1 MPPKSSSRHE
11 IHHADSPYTTNDPAS
26 QLSQSSQWSQTT
38 QSRALRKEGSGGGAW
53 NVPVAHITMT
63 ETSGQTYGFALK
75 TSEDRYIRLADEANR
90 WILGPMPPMAFIDEF
105 LSLDEVGVKGYMPS
119 PAGAFDAV
127 PTEGAKEEDFYEP
140 LARAINAA
148 GRCPGF
154 TFCDTHLHEDTS
166 DPSEGKAGHVKPDV
180 CGYAN
185 EHLDRIETP
194 ALKQARTRGTGYAE
208 GGPNGASITEDQGD
222 SPASGM
228 RRSARGGARSGSS
241 KRGRVVHT
249 GPHERGSAGGDG
261 RLPEWESHG
270 VRLPV
275 PASAPANQPV
285 TVPVKRTD
293 MGYAALVVEVK
304 ATSHEDVFCDPSS
317 PDSDR
322 NKWSFI
328 SQSNSK
334 EARRRLGQI
343 VAYASETC
351 KRQHRHCCFSIS
363 MTGQFIRLI
372 RWDRAGAIVSER
384 FNVREKPELL
394 CEFLWRFA
402 SASHTTRGYDLTVEP
417 ATPEQVTEFRSAVEK
432 HIAQQGVISRNFYAR
447 DALKEHFDEQS
458 VTAIHLPDSPY
469 FEQDGH
475 YLLVSR
481 PMSVP
486 LSVTGRGTRTYWAVD
501 SRTKQVQL
509 LKDTWRYD
517 VGQYRQETEGQI
529 LRALSAITKHVPPVM
544 HEEDVL
550 KSVVVADD
558 LQDGQL
564 LEIQYTSGDVQTTL
578 TQDYL
583 ECPWVCRGGRT
594 LGRMKQLVI
603 RRIHHRL
610 VLGAAGYPLQ
620 RFRHS
625 EELLHGAYDALKAL
639 KSAYDVEKRLHR
651 DITPGNIILYRDID
665 SESESEKR
673 ISKRCRRGY
682 LIDWELSRK
691 CEHGSSHSTN
701 VEDLPVSATWQFLS
715 ATVATQLRRTTMT
728 MTHIDDIE
736 SLIYVVLYCALL
748 WLPFDDPSDQNLPY
762 RIDNALLMFDYW
774 HRYADGSAP
783 SGGLH
788 KTANL
793 QDRIYTGSLEWA
805 TPTIQQWI
813 SQALDHCTRR
823 SRSHVSTPE
832 AFYDWYGKFLEAQQ
846 GSEISERNDN
856 TKVEAIKHVF
866 KSKKPLT
873 ALNKPVH
880 QSTTPAASSSASRT
894 INKRPLE
901 DDTEISSTGNS
912 DGPPAPKRA
921 RKGGETFLRPPAW
934 NYHSYR
940 SASHTVSS
948 STSLTV
954 PGGDASISGDDMD
967 DYSPY
972 GVAASSSRDL
982 GIEWD
987 GTL

>member
-1 MPPKSSSRHE
+1 MGAVRHDQGHKIHTNVSSTYKPVGRSARRFTSLKLPKKLQASLLYVSKPALMKVQYRATYMQKRAVVMEPEEKKAMALLQQAIHTLFRLQCSSFLMATREEVPMSSGDSHTMHE

-75 TSEDRYIRLADEANR
+75 TSDDRYIRLADEANR

-194 ALKQARTRGTGYAE
+194 ALKQARTRGTGDAE

-270 VRLPV
+270 VRPPV

-328 SQSNSK
+328 TQSNSK
-334 EARRRLGQI
+334 EARRRL
-343 VAYASETC
+343 
-351 KRQHRHCCFSIS
+351 
-363 MTGQFIRLI
+363 
-372 RWDRAGAIVSER
+372 
-384 FNVREKPELL
+384 
-394 CEFLWRFA
+394 
-402 SASHTTRGYDLTVEP
+402 
-417 ATPEQVTEFRSAVEK
+417 EQVTEFRSAVEK

-564 LEIQYTSGDVQTTL
+564 LEIQYTS
-578 TQDYL
+578 
-583 ECPWVCRGGRT
+583 
-594 LGRMKQLVI
+594 
-603 RRIHHRL
+603 
-610 VLGAAGYPLQ
+610 
-620 RFRHS
+620 
-625 EELLHGAYDALKAL
+625 AL

-673 ISKRCRRGY
+673 HAKRCRRGY

-701 VEDLPVSATWQFLS
+701 VEDLPVS
-715 ATVATQLRRTTMT
+715 
-728 MTHIDDIE
+728 
-736 SLIYVVLYCALL
+736 
-748 WLPFDDPSDQNLPY
+748 
-762 RIDNALLMFDYW
+762 MFDYW
-774 HRYADGSAP
+774 FCYADGGAP
-783 SGGLH
+783 SGGVH
-788 KTANL
+788 KATNL
-793 QDRIYTGSLEWA
+793 LDQTYTGRLEWA
-805 TPTIQQWI
+805 TPAIQQWI
-813 SQALDHCTRR
+813 SKALDYCTWRED
-823 SRSHVSTPE
+823 HVSPLE
-832 AFYDWYGKFLEAQQ
+832 AFYEWYGNFLEAQQ
-846 GSEISERNDN
+846 GSKISERNDN
-856 TKVEAIKHVF
+856 TKVEVIKHVF

-880 QSTTPAASSSASRT
+880 QSTTPAASSSASRR

-901 DDTEISSTGNS
+901 DDTEIPSTGNS

-921 RKGGETFLRPPAW
+921 RKGGETILRPPAW

-940 SASHTVSS
+940 STSHTMSS

-972 GVAASSSRDL
+972 GVAGSSSRDL